1 MNYKKVF
8 NAEISTFYDEEHYD
22 ITITDDAVG
31 YKENGD
37 ILFIFKKNVIPEED
51 RKNYLKIIRSLSKT
65 KSKNRGSAAGY
76 CDVQKFPKDAVSLC
90 NPKGEPLKNEKIV
103 STYYIK
109 ENGEM
114 AKRCQS
120 NMVRCGVAGYFDAV
134 AGYPCRMVG
143 WSSNNINKHNG
154 LIPLCNTISNHFK
167 SVAPEVWE
175 YQKSKCHN
183 SYNMGDSCFSTLTL
197 NYDFRTAAHKDKGD
211 LENSLSTLTILE
223 DEEDNYEGFYTGL
236 PEYKIMFDIRDGDT
250 LIFDAHEVHCNTDYK
265 VNSDKLP
272 IDDLTGNNFAGRV
285 SIVAYLRN
293 RINLCGDTD

>member
-8 NAEISTFYDEEHYD
+8 NASISTFYDENHYD
-22 ITITDDAVG
+22 ITISDDTVG

-65 KSKNRGSAAGY
+65 KSKNRGSATGY
-76 CDVQKFPKDAVSLC
+76 CDVKKFPKDAVSLC
-90 NPKGEPLKNEKIV
+90 NPKGEPLKNKKIV
-103 STYYIK
+103 STYYLK

-120 NMVRCGVAGYFDAV
+120 NTVRCGVAGYFDPV
-134 AGYPCRMVG
+134 AGFPCRMVG
-143 WSSNNINKHNG
+143 WSSNNINKHNE
-154 LIPLCNTISNHFK
+154 LIKLCDTISNHFK
-167 SVAPEVWE
+167 EVAPEIWE

-223 DEEDNYEGFYTGL
+223 DEEENYEGFYTGL

-250 LIFDAHEVHCNTDYK
+250 LIFDAHEVHCNTEYK

-272 IDDLTGNNFAGRV
+272 IDDLTNNNYAGRV

-293 RINLCGDTD
+293 RINLCGDAD